1 MTTFQNLEYHC
12 EELLDNQKAKESSDA
27 IRNHKQL
34 LINKAKDKVEEW
46 KKLLDES
53 LAKVSQDIDAHFAK
67 FEQQIEGQINI
78 FEDLSQDGVSQQGV
92 IRELL
97 NRTTDKIQM
106 NSNYIAYELMNND
119 PLNEQS
125 VEYLSSQQLVWT
137 E

>member
-1 MTTFQNLEYHC
+1 M
-12 EELLDNQKAKESSDA
+12 
-27 IRNHKQL
+27 
-34 LINKAKDKVEEW
+34 
-46 KKLLDES
+46 
-53 LAKVSQDIDAHFAK
+53 
-67 FEQQIEGQINI
+67 
-78 FEDLSQDGVSQQGV
+78 SQQGV